1 MENETIMN
9 EITNQ
14 SQKKQLSIVG
24 PAMNEAGNLK
34 EYVERCIQ
42 AFESRNV
49 DGEIIIVDDGSTD
62 DTDSVLQT
70 LVNSY
75 PDILIA
81 VKHRKNLGLTPAL
94 QTAFHQSTG
103 EKIIWIPTDLES
115 HPDEDIPLLYEKLIN
130 GSDVVAGYR
139 KDRGD
144 GKSFASRI
152 YNLFTRWL
160 FGIRL
165 RDMNWIKGFS
175 RECLPTLYLR
185 SDWHRFMLVMLH
197 SDGFEIKEVETQWYE
212 REYGQSKFGLLR
224 FPRSVLDLLSIWF
237 LIVFSKKP
245 MRLFGFLGALSMAI
259 GLGFHGYLTALY
271 YFYSTQIRPLFW
283 FALTLEIFG
292 IQFILFG
299 FISEL
304 LERTRE
310 NVLTIDRIIQKG
322 SLKQPINNEINIVS
336 KN

>member
-1 MENETIMN
+1 MN
-9 EITNQ
+9 ELTNQ

-42 AFESRNV
+42 AFGSLNV
-49 DGEIIIVDDGSTD
+49 DGEIIIVDDGSSD
-62 DTDSVLQT
+62 DTSTVLQS
-70 LVNSY
+70 LVDTY
-75 PDILIA
+75 PRILIA

-94 QTAFHQSTG
+94 QTAFHHSCG

-115 HPDEDIPLLYEKLIN
+115 HPDEDIPLLYEKLVN
-130 GSDVVAGYR
+130 GADVVAGYR
-139 KDRGD
+139 KDRRD

-152 YNLFTRWL
+152 YNVFTRWL

-165 RDMNWIKGFS
+165 KDMNWVKGFS
-175 RECLPTLYLR
+175 RECLPSLYLR
-185 SDWHRFMLVMLH
+185 SDWHRFMLIMLH
-197 SDGFEIKEVETQWYE
+197 SAGFKIQEVETQWYE

-224 FPRSVLDLLSIWF
+224 FPRSILDLLSIWF
-237 LIVFSKKP
+237 LIIFSKKP
-245 MRLFGFLGALSMAI
+245 MRLFGFLGAISMII
-259 GLGFHGYLTALY
+259 GVGFHIYLSALY

-310 NVLTIDRIIQKG
+310 NVMNIDRIINK
-322 SLKQPINNEINIVS
+322 SNIKQPINNEVKIKSID
-336 KN
+336 

>member
-1 MENETIMN
+1 MN

-24 PAMNEAGNLK
+24 PAMNEVGNLR
-34 EYVERCIQ
+34 EYVDRCLK
-42 AFESRNV
+42 AFDSLNV
-49 DGEIIIVDDGSTD
+49 EGEIIIVDDGSSD
-62 DTDSVLQT
+62 DTSNVLQS
-70 LVNSY
+70 LVDENSST
-75 PDILIA
+75 LIA

-94 QTAFHQSTG
+94 QTAFHHSNG

-115 HPDEDIPLLYEKLIN
+115 HPDEDIPLLYEELAN
-130 GSDVVAGYR
+130 GADVVAGFR

-165 RDMNWIKGFS
+165 QDMNWIKGFR
-175 RECLPTLYLR
+175 RECLSSLYLR

-197 SDGFEIKEVETQWYE
+197 SAGFKITEVETQWYE

-237 LIVFSKKP
+237 LIIFSKKP
-245 MRLFGFLGALSMAI
+245 MRLFGFLGAFSMVVGI
-259 GLGFHGYLTALY
+259 GFHLYLSALY
-271 YFYSTQIRPLFW
+271 YFFSTQIRPLFW

-310 NVLTIDRIIQKG
+310 NVMNIDRILNKG
-322 SLKQPINNEINIVS
+322 EVKQPINNEVELKPN
-336 KN
+336 N